1 MSYWNVQVVKEHMLC
16 PPILQGCIQAMF
28 CPVFQDIAMQVIVDH
43 CFIMFYLVVSML
55 EFAGLDRTSN
65 QVSQAVNTK
74 TL

>member
-1 MSYWNVQVVKEHMLC
+1 
-16 PPILQGCIQAMF
+16 MF